1 MSDTHIN
8 AYFGD
13 VDEKQKLVDVANA
26 ELEASKARLEVK
38 KKEVGYVE
46 PETPEATDVPKEEVK
61 ELETTSTPFKKK

>member
-13 VDEKQKLVDVANA
+13 VDEKQKLVDLANG
-26 ELEASKARLEVK
+26 ELEAAKARLEVK

-46 PETPEATDVPKEEVK
+46 ADPTERGEVRKLEVTDTPA
-61 ELETTSTPFKKK
+61 KKK